1 MIPPA
6 KPPTPPSPPS
16 PPTGSPGPV
25 DPALAE
31 PPYADGLRLVG
42 SAQTNR
48 AMEAELTRLSRRA
61 LARRPSAPR
70 RDGTGQLV
78 YPWDDALGGLALAY
92 HRTSTRVVRD
102 LYALTARRLEPLYDE
117 LRAAVAADPR
127 PWAEGARTL
136 SIEARRVEQ
145 FAAGE
150 RQIVGTVKNAIVDA
164 LAARGQRLTIDPG
177 QPDRLLVA
185 RQDDRGRML
194 VGLDLTG
201 GTRTRRGWRHD
212 QGEAPLRE
220 HLAAVLA
227 IEARYDPR
235 QDLLVD
241 PMCGSGTIAIEAALA
256 ARGAPVIGT
265 APPLWPE
272 SRPVIIAGDRDVDM
286 VIAARANARRAGVD
300 TIVWERGD
308 LATLTRDRILTWA
321 ADAGEVPPR
330 GLVIC
335 NPPWGERLDLPDA
348 RLFYGELGDW
358 WRSLG
363 DFRAAF
369 LVANPEFERAF
380 GATWSIKKPLAA
392 GDVRGYLFVYEP

>member
-1 MIPPA
+1 MTA
-6 KPPTPPSPPS
+6 
-16 PPTGSPGPV
+16 
-25 DPALAE
+25 PALDQ
-31 PPYADGLRLVG
+31 PPFADGLRLVG

-48 AMEAELTRLSRRA
+48 AMEAELVRLTRRGLGRRPPA
-61 LARRPSAPR
+61 ARRE
-70 RDGTGQLV
+70 GTGQLV
-78 YPWDDALGGLALAY
+78 YPWDDELGGLALAY

-102 LYALTARRLEPLYDE
+102 LYALTARRLEPLYEE
-117 LRAAVAADPR
+117 LRAAIVDDPR
-127 PWAEGARTL
+127 PWAAGARSL
-136 SIEARRVEQ
+136 SVEVRRVTE

-164 LAARGQRLTIDPG
+164 LASRGQRLAIDPG

-194 VGLDLTG
+194 VGLDLGG

-256 ARGAPVIGT
+256 ARGAPVVGS
-265 APPLWPE
+265 APALWPDTK
-272 SRPVIIAGDRDVDM
+272 PVIIAGDQDIDM
-286 VIAARANARRAGVD
+286 VVAARANARRAGVD
-300 TIVWERGD
+300 GVIWERGD
-308 LATLTRDRILTWA
+308 LTTLTRDRLLAWA
-321 ADAGEVPPR
+321 ADAGTVPPR

-335 NPPWGERLDLPDA
+335 NPPWGERLELADA

-369 LVANPEFERAF
+369 LVANPEFENAF
-380 GATWSIKKPLAA
+380 GARWAIKKPLAA

>member
-1 MIPPA
+1 MTA
-6 KPPTPPSPPS
+6 RDDT
-16 PPTGSPGPV
+16 
-25 DPALAE
+25 

-48 AMEAELTRLSRRA
+48 AMEAELVRLARRA
-61 LARRPSAPR
+61 LDRRPPAPR
-70 RDGTGQLV
+70 REGTGQLV
-78 YPWDDALGGLALAY
+78 YPWDDALGALALTY

-102 LYALTARRLEPLYDE
+102 LYALAARRLEPLYDE
-117 LRAAVAADPR
+117 LRAAVEGDPR
-127 PWAEGARTL
+127 PWAEGARSL
-136 SIEARRVEQ
+136 SVEVRRVAQ

-164 LAARGQRLTIDPG
+164 LAARGHRLAVDAEH
-177 QPDRLLVA
+177 PDVLLVA

-194 VGLDLTG
+194 VGLDTGG

-256 ARGAPVIGT
+256 ARGAPVIGQ
-265 APPLWPE
+265 APPLWPDT
-272 SRPVIIAGDRDVDM
+272 RPVIIAGDRDVDA

-300 TIVWERGD
+300 EAITWERAD
-308 LATLTRDRILTWA
+308 LTTLTRDKILAWA
-321 ADAGEVPPR
+321 ADTGTVPPR

-335 NPPWGERLDLPDA
+335 NPPWGERLELADA
-348 RLFYGELGDW
+348 RLFYGALGDW
-358 WRSLG
+358 WRSLR

-369 LVANPEFERAF
+369 LVANPEFENAF
-380 GATWSIKKPLAA
+380 GARWTIKKPLAA
-392 GDVRGYLFVYEP
+392 GDVRGYLFVYDP

>member
-1 MIPPA
+1 MTDAALEQPP
-6 KPPTPPSPPS
+6 
-16 PPTGSPGPV
+16 
-25 DPALAE
+25 L
-31 PPYADGLRLVG
+31 ADGLRLVG

-48 AMEAELTRLSRRA
+48 AMEAELVRLCRRG
-61 LARRPSAPR
+61 LERRPPAAR
-70 RDGTGQLV
+70 RDGTGQLI
-78 YPWDDALGGLALAY
+78 YPWDDALGGLAFAY

-117 LRAAVAADPR
+117 LRDAIAGDPR
-127 PWAEGARTL
+127 PWTAGARSL
-136 SIEARRVEQ
+136 SVEVRRVAQ

-164 LAARGQRLTIDPG
+164 LASRGQRLAIDPER
-177 QPDRLLVA
+177 PDLLLVA

-194 VGLDLTG
+194 VSLDLGG

-241 PMCGSGTIAIEAALA
+241 PMCGAGTIAIEAALA
-256 ARGAPVIGT
+256 ARGAPVVGD
-265 APPLWPE
+265 APALWPE
-272 SRPVIIAGDRDVDM
+272 TRPMIIAGDRDVDM
-286 VIAARANARRAGVD
+286 VVAARANARRAGVD
-300 TIVWERGD
+300 QVIWERAD
-308 LATLTRDRILTWA
+308 LTTLTRERLLAWA
-321 ADAGEVPPR
+321 ADAGTVPPR

-335 NPPWGERLDLPDA
+335 NPPWGERLELADA

-363 DFRAAF
+363 DFRGAF
-369 LVANPEFERAF
+369 LVANPAFEDAF
-380 GATWSIKKPLAA
+380 GSRWAIKKPLGS

>member
-1 MIPPA
+1 MTAPTA
-6 KPPTPPSPPS
+6 KPI
-16 PPTGSPGPV
+16 
-25 DPALAE
+25 DN

-48 AMEAELTRLSRRA
+48 AMEAELTRLARRA
-61 LARRPSAPR
+61 LDRRPPPPR

-78 YPWDDALGGLALAY
+78 YPWADDLGALALSH

-117 LRAAVAADPR
+117 LRNAIRDDER
-127 PWAEGARTL
+127 PWAAGARSL
-136 SIEARRVEQ
+136 SVEVRRVTQ

-150 RQIVGTVKNAIVDA
+150 RQIVGTVKNAVVDA
-164 LAARGQRLTIDPG
+164 LAARGHRLAIDPER
-177 QPDRLLVA
+177 PDLSLVA

-194 VGLDLTG
+194 IGLDLGG
-201 GTRTRRGWRHD
+201 GTRTRRGWRRDH
-212 QGEAPLRE
+212 GEAPLRE

-241 PMCGSGTIAIEAALA
+241 PMCGSGTIASEAALA
-256 ARGAPVIGT
+256 ARGAPVVVGGG
-265 APPLWPE
+265 AALWPE
-272 SRPVIIAGDRDVDM
+272 SRPVIIAGDHDVDA

-300 TIVWERGD
+300 DIIWERAD
-308 LATLTRDRILTWA
+308 LTTLTRDRILGWA
-321 ADAGEVPPR
+321 ADTGTVPPR

-335 NPPWGERLDLPDA
+335 NPPWGERLELADA
-348 RLFYGELGDW
+348 RLFYGELHDW

-369 LVANPEFERAF
+369 LVANPEFETAF
-380 GATWSIKKPLAA
+380 DARWSIKKPLAA
-392 GDVRGYLFVYEP
+392 GDVRGYLFVYDP

>member
-1 MIPPA
+1 MVSA
-6 KPPTPPSPPS
+6 AAPT
-16 PPTGSPGPV
+16 
-25 DPALAE
+25 LAE
-31 PPYADGLRLVG
+31 PPFADGLRLVG

-48 AMEAELTRLSRRA
+48 AMEAELTRIARRA
-61 LARRPSAPR
+61 LGRRPPEPR
-70 RDGTGQLV
+70 REGTGQLV
-78 YPWDDALGGLALAY
+78 YPWADDLGALALTY

-127 PWAEGARTL
+127 PWAAGARTI
-136 SIEARRVEQ
+136 SVEVRRVQQ

-164 LAARGQRLTIDPG
+164 HAASGHRLAIDALR
-177 QPDRLLVA
+177 PDRLLVA
-185 RQDDRGRML
+185 RGDDRGRLL
-194 VGLDLTG
+194 VGLDTGG
-201 GTRTRRGWRHD
+201 GTRTRRGWRRDH
-212 QGEAPLRE
+212 GEAPLRE

-256 ARGAPVIGT
+256 ARGAPVT
-265 APPLWPE
+265 TDLTDPSRDAPPLWPDA
-272 SRPVIIAGDRDVDM
+272 RPIIIAGDRDVDA

-300 TIVWERGD
+300 DIVWERAD
-308 LATLTRDRILTWA
+308 LAALTRDRILAWA
-321 ADAGEVPPR
+321 ADAGDVPPR

-335 NPPWGERLDLPDA
+335 NPPWGERLELADA

-358 WRSLG
+358 WRGLR

-369 LVANPEFERAF
+369 LVANLAFESAF
-380 GATWSIKKPLAA
+380 NARWAVKKPLAA
-392 GDVRGYLFVYEP
+392 GDVRGYLYIYEP

>member
-1 MIPPA
+1 MSDDLTATPAPP
-6 KPPTPPSPPS
+6 
-16 PPTGSPGPV
+16 
-25 DPALAE
+25 LAE

-48 AMEAELTRLSRRA
+48 AMEAELTRLARRA
-61 LARRPSAPR
+61 LGRRPAPPR
-70 RDGTGQLV
+70 REGTGQLV
-78 YPWDDALGGLALAY
+78 YPWDDALAALALSH

-102 LYALTARRLEPLYDE
+102 LYALAARRLEPLSDE

-127 PWAEGARTL
+127 PWAAGARTL
-136 SIEARRVEQ
+136 SVEARRVAQ

-164 LAARGQRLTIDPG
+164 LAARGQRLAIDAER
-177 QPDRLLVA
+177 PDRLLVA

-194 VGLDLTG
+194 VGLDTGG
-201 GTRTRRGWRHD
+201 GTRTRRGWRRDHGD
-212 QGEAPLRE
+212 APLRE

-235 QDLLVD
+235 EELLVD
-241 PMCGSGTIAIEAALA
+241 PMCGSGTIAIEAALL
-256 ARGAPVIGT
+256 ARGAPVAAGPG
-265 APPLWPE
+265 AAPLWPDT
-272 SRPVIIAGDRDVDM
+272 RPVIVAGDRDVDA

-300 TIVWERGD
+300 DIIWERAD
-308 LATLTRDRILTWA
+308 LAHLTRDRILAWA
-321 ADAGEVPPR
+321 ADAGSVPPR

-335 NPPWGERLDLPDA
+335 NPPWGERLELADA

-358 WRSLG
+358 WRSLR

-369 LVANPEFERAF
+369 LVANPAFEAAF
-380 GATWSIKKPLAA
+380 NARWAIKKPLAA